1 MRRFLVPEDS
11 ADPREL
17 KRRRMVTEATALF
30 LHYGYKKTSMG
41 DVARA
46 AGVAKGTVYLYFESK
61 ADLLLHAVVAEKA
74 GMAGEF
80 LDLMEE
86 QDPRRRLHGFL
97 LQAFAA
103 FERMPLSTRF
113 TERDQEFMDA
123 LNELDPALL
132 DLLMSS
138 QQETLEHLVGPLV
151 RAHGG
156 SDQDVRDRSAVLA
169 GLMYGVPAMMREAAS
184 LGLPPSHHARILADL
199 MVAGFDAPLP
209 APKAS

>member
-74 GMAGEF
+74 GMAGIRGYE
-80 LDLMEE
+80 
-86 QDPRRRLHGFL
+86 RR
-97 LQAFAA
+97 
-103 FERMPLSTRF
+103 
-113 TERDQEFMDA
+113 
-123 LNELDPALL
+123 EL
-132 DLLMSS
+132 
-138 QQETLEHLVGPLV
+138 
-151 RAHGG
+151 
-156 SDQDVRDRSAVLA
+156 
-169 GLMYGVPAMMREAAS
+169 
-184 LGLPPSHHARILADL
+184 
-199 MVAGFDAPLP
+199 
-209 APKAS
+209 